1 MSKLATQQSSLPAVI
16 RPKPITLAEVER
28 HLASND
34 AFAAMLARK
43 PAQLTAIAHAIH
55 QKDPKAYARFG
66 NAASLRAHLVSL
78 LAAH

>member
-1 MSKLATQQSSLPAVI
+1 VI